1 MCTRLYTGDRFFSL
15 ISILRVRVWWVVVKI
30 LATVSP
36 TFSITNINLTHTH
49 NEIIHHFTAFAATIA
64 TVAGYETTGSK
75 QTVDILIDY
84 IIKETPELS
93 QNDVANWENGDTV
106 TLQYV
111 VNNNEE
117 SEITVV
123 GVTGQFKTP

>member
-1 MCTRLYTGDRFFSL
+1 MLSFQGSVKNFPNPL
-15 ISILRVRVWWVVVKI
+15 PPPKSI
-30 LATVSP
+30 
-36 TFSITNINLTHTH
+36 HTH
-49 NEIIHHFTAFAATIA
+49 YIHLDTMKLSTIFAFAATIT

-123 GVTGQFKTP
+123 GVTGQFKTHK

>member
-1 MCTRLYTGDRFFSL
+1 MCTRLYRATDYFSL

-30 LATVSP
+30 LATVSLL
-36 TFSITNINLTHTH
+36 FNHQHQSTHTH

-123 GVTGQFKTP
+123 GVTGQFKNP

>member
-1 MCTRLYTGDRFFSL
+1 MGGSENFGYGVPYFFNHQHQS
-15 ISILRVRVWWVVVKI
+15 
-30 LATVSP
+30 
-36 TFSITNINLTHTH
+36 THTH

-123 GVTGQFKTP
+123 GVTGQFKTHK

>member
-1 MCTRLYTGDRFFSL
+1 MGYAFFFFQGL
-15 ISILRVRVWWVVVKI
+15 VRNFPNPLPPPQSI
-30 LATVSP
+30 
-36 TFSITNINLTHTH
+36 HTH
-49 NEIIHHFTAFAATIA
+49 YTYTFRYNEIIHHFTAFAATIA

>member
-1 MCTRLYTGDRFFSL
+1 MGGSEN
-15 ISILRVRVWWVVVKI
+15 
-30 LATVSP
+30 LATVSLL
-36 TFSITNINLTHTH
+36 FNHQHQSTHTH
-49 NEIIHHFTAFAATIA
+49 NEIIHHFYCICS
-64 TVAGYETTGSK
+64 YNCHCSWLRNYWLK

-123 GVTGQFKTP
+123 GVTGQFKTQ

>member
-1 MCTRLYTGDRFFSL
+1 MGYAFFFQGSVKKFPKPTSTTKVNTYTL
-15 ISILRVRVWWVVVKI
+15 
-30 LATVSP
+30 
-36 TFSITNINLTHTH
+36 HTH
-49 NEIIHHFTAFAATIA
+49 LDTMKLSTIFTAFAATIA

-84 IIKETPELS
+84 IIKKH
-93 QNDVANWENGDTV
+93 QNYLKTTWPMGNGDTV

>member
-1 MCTRLYTGDRFFSL
+1 MGGSENFGYG
-15 ISILRVRVWWVVVKI
+15 V
-30 LATVSP
+30 P
-36 TFSITNINLTHTH
+36 YFSITNINLHTH
-49 NEIIHHFTAFAATIA
+49 NEIIHHFTAFAATIT

-123 GVTGQFKTP
+123 GVTGQFKTQ